1 MIDRQS
7 RVSLAATPTS
17 GRISLVGDDDD
28 NAACLL
34 EISYIIVELNGVL
47 LIREID
53 EDAAR
58 LQRLLL
64 MMTVTKMMVQSICV
78 KHD

>member
-64 MMTVTKMMVQSICV
+64 MMTVTKMMMQSICV